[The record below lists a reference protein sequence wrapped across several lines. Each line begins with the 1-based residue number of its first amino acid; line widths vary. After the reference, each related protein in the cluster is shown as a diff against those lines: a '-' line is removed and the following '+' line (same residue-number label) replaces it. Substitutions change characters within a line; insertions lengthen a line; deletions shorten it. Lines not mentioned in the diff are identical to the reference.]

1 MATKTAVKESVDV
14 PKDVASESDQVAAAI
29 QARHDHKIALAEG
42 DTEKAVELTE
52 VAQGG
57 LDATNNPA
65 RPADEKK
72 KGDA

>member
-1 MATKTAVKESVDV
+1 MASTKTADV
-14 PKDVASESDQVAAAI
+14 PKEVAAESAKVDEAI
-29 QARHDHKIALAEG
+29 RNRHEHKIALAEG
-42 DTEKAVELTE
+42 DTAKATKLTE

-65 RPADEKK
+65 TPAAEKK